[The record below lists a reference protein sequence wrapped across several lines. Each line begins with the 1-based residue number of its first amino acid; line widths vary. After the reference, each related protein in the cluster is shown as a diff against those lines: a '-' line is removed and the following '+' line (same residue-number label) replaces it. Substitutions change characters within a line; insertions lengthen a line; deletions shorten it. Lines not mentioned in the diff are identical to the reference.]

1 MQFLQAKGEIAR
13 REDLV
18 MISKFEDGF
27 KVEVV
32 KADSPN
38 REMVYFVER
47 VGLEKFTKFM
57 RITEG
62 SLSIHDKGLYSTSN
76 AYIELEYLK
85 ESEFIFEL
93 SEMRRGH

>member
-18 MISKFEDGF
+18 MISKFENGF

-62 SLSIHDKGLYSTSN
+62 SLSIHDKGIYSTSN
-76 AYIELEYLK
+76 AYVELEYLK

-93 SEMRRGH
+93 AEMKRGF